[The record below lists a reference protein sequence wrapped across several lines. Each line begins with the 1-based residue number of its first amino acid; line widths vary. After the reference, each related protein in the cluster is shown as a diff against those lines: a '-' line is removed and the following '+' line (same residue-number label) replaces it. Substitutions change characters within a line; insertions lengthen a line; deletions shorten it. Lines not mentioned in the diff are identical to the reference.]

1 MSIVFVIGVQ
11 LALKW
16 HPDKNQ
22 ENPYAEEIVSHNSM
36 YNVHVV
42 GTCK

>member
-1 MSIVFVIGVQ
+1 MSDALLSAKLQ

-22 ENPYAEEIVSHNSM
+22 ENPLAEEIVCYTISRKGR
-36 YNVHVV
+36 VELL
-42 GTCK
+42 